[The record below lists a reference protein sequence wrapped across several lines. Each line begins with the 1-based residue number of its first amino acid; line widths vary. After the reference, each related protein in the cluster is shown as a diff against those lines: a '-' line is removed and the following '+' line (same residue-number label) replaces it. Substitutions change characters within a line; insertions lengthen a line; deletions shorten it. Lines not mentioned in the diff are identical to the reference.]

1 MDDML
6 SLLILGGICTIIEA
20 PNSMGGT
27 TASANLLTDLQGI
40 IAAEKV
46 VGRRKGG

>member
-6 SLLILGGICTIIEA
+6 SLLILGGISTIIDA
-20 PNSMGGT
+20 LNSMGGT

-40 IAAEKV
+40 IASW
-46 VGRRKGG
+46 VGSREQGG